1 MYLFPL
7 VLLVPLGFAVAGLMG
22 VWPLAIPLAL
32 VGMLFAIVLYVRSG
46 REGPTTA
53 EKVRQAEPTGETRPR
68 APPLA
73 AARSPPTSAS
83 ARAEPGQPSSPGR
96 TLPWPSSCCS
106 R

>member
-53 EKVRQAEPTGETRPR
+53 EKVRQAEPTGETRP
-68 APPLA
+68 PSS
-73 AARSPPTSAS
+73 AARGGAVTANE
-83 ARAEPGQPSSPGR
+83 RVGQG
-96 TLPWPSSCCS
+96 
-106 R
+106 